1 MKKLTYS
8 LFILFCAFAMT
19 LTAQAASK
27 EIAGVEVPDTI
38 TVDGHEL
45 KFNGGGIRS
54 KWFMSLY
61 VGSLY
66 LPEKTDNSN
75 EVIGGDKPM
84 AITLDIVSGMITSE
98 RMSDATIEGFENA
111 TSGNMEPI
119 QEDVDAFMKNF
130 EEEIKEGDHFRIAY
144 LPEEGVVVYKNGEK
158 TGTVKGGMDFKQALF
173 AIWLGDTPAQ
183 ESVKQAMLGKEG

>member
-1 MKKLTYS
+1 MKKLICS
-8 LFILFCAFAMT
+8 VFILFCMFSV
-19 LTAQAASK
+19 TAQAESR
-27 EIAGVEVPDTI
+27 EIAGVEIPDTI
-38 TVDGHEL
+38 TVDGNEL

-66 LPEKTDNSN
+66 LPEETDNPD
-75 EVIGGDKPM
+75 EVIGGEQPM

-98 RMSDATIEGFENA
+98 RMTDATIEGFENA

-130 EEEIKEGDHFRIAY
+130 EKEIKEGDHFRIAY
-144 LPEEGVVVYKNGEK
+144 LPEEGVVVYRNGEK

-173 AIWLGDTPAQ
+173 AIWLGDSPAQ
-183 ESVKQAMLGKEG
+183 ESVKQAMLGKE

>member
-1 MKKLTYS
+1 MKKLICS
-8 LFILFCAFAMT
+8 IFILFCAFS
-19 LTAQAASK
+19 LTAHSASK

-66 LPEKTDNSN
+66 LPEKTDNPN

-98 RMSDATIEGFENA
+98 RMTEATIEGFENA

-130 EEEIKEGDHFRIAY
+130 EKEIKEGDHFRIAY